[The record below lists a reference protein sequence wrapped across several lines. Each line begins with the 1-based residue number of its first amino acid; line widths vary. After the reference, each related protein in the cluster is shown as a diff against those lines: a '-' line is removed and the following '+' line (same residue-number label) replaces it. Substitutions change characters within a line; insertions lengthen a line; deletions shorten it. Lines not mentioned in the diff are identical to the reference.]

1 VTSSSPVTHTDT
13 RGSLTVEHLGVSC
26 SSFVARGHL
35 SEALARVIVVEGERI
50 AREGH
55 AVALHDWSALTG
67 YDTAARHLC
76 TAWMRTHR
84 ASFDDVTIL
93 VSSALV
99 AMGVN
104 VANIA
109 LGGFLYATT
118 DRAAFDAA
126 IARQRVRV
134 DADSAV
140 SFDRRRPPSS

>member
-1 VTSSSPVTHTDT
+1 VTPPSTIVTHRDT
-13 RGSLTVEHLGVSC
+13 RGSLVVEHLGVSC

-50 AREGH
+50 AHEGH
-55 AVALHDWSALTG
+55 AVALHDWSGLTG

-84 ASFDDVTIL
+84 ASFADVTIL

-104 VANIA
+104 VANIP

-126 IARQRVRV
+126 IARQRTL
-134 DADSAV
+134 ASAAEAV
-140 SFDRRRPPSS
+140 SKD